1 MRLFLLGF
9 LLTLFSCGSA
19 SQEENTAMPRPKGFP
34 AMDIPPHQY
43 QNLEKGHPFSFELSR
58 FAEVKKD
65 TFALAEP
72 HWMYIYYPRWD
83 AFIQLTYKSVEGDRK
98 RLDKMI
104 RDSYVLASKH
114 QMKANRIE
122 DAILTTRDGRKA
134 TVIELEGEVAT
145 PFQFFAT
152 DSTTH
157 FLRGAVYLNTATKND
172 SLAPVI
178 RYLKEDAIHLIQ
190 TLRWK

>member
-9 LLTLFSCGSA
+9 ILTLFSCGSA
-19 SQEENTAMPRPKGFP
+19 SQEENTAVPRPKGFP
-34 AMDIPPHQY
+34 AMDIPAHQY
-43 QNLEKGHPFSFELSR
+43 QALENGHPFSFELSNY
-58 FAEVKKD
+58 AEVKKD
-65 TFALAEP
+65 TFALSEP

-83 AFIQLTYKSVEGDRK
+83 AFIQLTYKSVDGDRK

-134 TVIELEGEVAT
+134 TVIELDGEVAT

-152 DSTTH
+152 DSTKH
-157 FLRGAVYLNTATKND
+157 FLRGAVYLNTAMKND

-178 RYLKEDAIHLIQ
+178 RYLKQDAIHLIQ

>member
-9 LLTLFSCGSA
+9 ILTLFSCGSA
-19 SQEENTAMPRPKGFP
+19 SQEENTAVPRPKGFP
-34 AMDIPPHQY
+34 AMDIPAHQY
-43 QNLEKGHPFSFELSR
+43 QALENGHPFSFELSNY
-58 FAEVKKD
+58 AEVKKD
-65 TFALAEP
+65 TFALSEP

-83 AFIQLTYKSVEGDRK
+83 AFIQLTYKSVDGDRK

-134 TVIELEGEVAT
+134 TVIELDGEVAT

-152 DSTTH
+152 DSTSH
-157 FLRGAVYLNTATKND
+157 FLRGAVYLNTAMKND

-178 RYLKEDAIHLIQ
+178 RYLKQDAIHLIQ

>member
-1 MRLFLLGF
+1 M
-9 LLTLFSCGSA
+9 
-19 SQEENTAMPRPKGFP
+19 
-34 AMDIPPHQY
+34 MDIPRPQY
-43 QNLEKGHPFSFELSR
+43 QALDNSHPFSFEFSKY
-58 FAEVKKD
+58 ATVKKD

-83 AFIQLTYKSVEGDRK
+83 AFIQLTYKSVGGSRK
-98 RLDKMI
+98 KLDKMI
-104 RDSYVLASKH
+104 RDSYLLASKH

-134 TVIELEGEVAT
+134 TVIELEGELAT

-157 FLRGAVYLNTATKND
+157 FLRGAVYLNTAMKND

-178 RYLKEDAIHLIQ
+178 QYLKQDAIHLIQ

>member
-1 MRLFLLGF
+1 
-9 LLTLFSCGSA
+9 
-19 SQEENTAMPRPKGFP
+19 MPRPKGFP
-34 AMDIPPHQY
+34 AMDIPAHQY
-43 QNLEKGHPFSFELSR
+43 QSLEKGHPFAFELSR
-58 FAEVKKD
+58 WAEVKKD
-65 TFALAEP
+65 TFALAEA

-83 AFIQLTYKSVEGDRK
+83 AFIQLTYKSVGGDRK
-98 RLDKMI
+98 KLEKMI

-122 DAILTTRDGRKA
+122 DAILTTREGRKA
-134 TVIELEGEVAT
+134 TIIELEGEVAT

-157 FLRGAVYLNTATKND
+157 FLRGAVYLNTAMKND

-178 RYLKEDAIHLIQ
+178 QYLKQDAIHLIQ

>member
-9 LLTLFSCGSA
+9 VLILFSCGTDS
-19 SQEENTAMPRPKGFP
+19 EEEKSSLPRPKGFP
-34 AMDIPPHQY
+34 MMDIPKPQY
-43 QNLEKGHPFSFELSR
+43 QALDNSHPFSFEFSKY
-58 FAEVKKD
+58 ATVEND
-65 TFALAEP
+65 TFAMAEP

-83 AFIQLTYKSVEGDRK
+83 AFIQLTYKSVGGNRK
-98 RLDKMI
+98 KLDKMI
-104 RDSYVLASKH
+104 RDSYLLASKH

-134 TVIELEGEVAT
+134 TVIELEGELAT

-157 FLRGAVYLNTATKND
+157 FLRGAVYLNTAMKND

-178 RYLKEDAIHLIQ
+178 QYLKQDAIHLIQ

>member
-9 LLTLFSCGSA
+9 ILTLFSCGSA
-19 SQEENTAMPRPKGFP
+19 SQEENTALPRPKGFP
-34 AMDIPPHQY
+34 AMDIPAHQY
-43 QNLEKGHPFSFELSR
+43 QALENSHPFSFEFSKQ
-58 FAEVKKD
+58 AVMKKD
-65 TFALAEP
+65 TFAFAEP
-72 HWMYIYYPRWD
+72 HWMYLYYPRWD
-83 AFIQLTYKSVEGDRK
+83 AFIQLTYKSVGGDRK

-134 TVIELEGEVAT
+134 TVIELDGEVAT

-152 DSTTH
+152 DSTKH
-157 FLRGAVYLNTATKND
+157 FLRGAVYLNTAMKND

-178 RYLKEDAIHLIQ
+178 RYLKQDAIHLIQ

>member
-1 MRLFLLGF
+1 MRLCLLGF
-9 LLTLFSCGSA
+9 LLTLFSCGTA
-19 SQEENTAMPRPKGFP
+19 SEEENTSLPRPKGFP
-34 AMDIPPHQY
+34 FLDIPKHQY
-43 QNLEKGHPFSFELSR
+43 NSLEKGHPFTFELSR

-83 AFIQLTYKSVEGDRK
+83 AFIQLTYKSVGGDRK

-104 RDSYVLASKH
+104 RDSYILASKH
-114 QMKANRIE
+114 QMKANRIQ
-122 DAILTTRDGRKA
+122 DATLTTRDGRKA
-134 TVIELEGEVAT
+134 TVIELDGELAT
-145 PFQFFAT
+145 PFQFFTT
-152 DSTTH
+152 DSSTH
-157 FLRGAVYLNTATKND
+157 FLRGAVYLNTAMKND
-172 SLAPVI
+172 SLEPVI

>member
-9 LLTLFSCGSA
+9 ILTLFSCGSA
-19 SQEENTAMPRPKGFP
+19 SQEENTALPRPKGFP
-34 AMDIPPHQY
+34 AMDIPAHQY
-43 QNLEKGHPFSFELSR
+43 QSLENSHPFSFEFSKQ
-58 FAEVKKD
+58 AEMKKD
-65 TFALAEP
+65 TFAFAEP
-72 HWMYIYYPRWD
+72 HWMYLYYPRWD
-83 AFIQLTYKSVEGDRK
+83 AFIQLTYKSVGGDRK
-98 RLDKMI
+98 RLNKMI

-122 DAILTTRDGRKA
+122 DAILTTRDGRKV
-134 TVIELEGEVAT
+134 TIIELEGEVAT

-152 DSTTH
+152 DSTKH
-157 FLRGAVYLNTATKND
+157 FLRGAVYLNTAMKND

-178 RYLKEDAIHLIQ
+178 RYLKQDAIHLIQ

>member
-9 LLTLFSCGSA
+9 LLTLISCGTA
-19 SQEENTAMPRPKGFP
+19 SEEENAAMPRPKGFP
-34 AMDIPPHQY
+34 LMEIPLHTY
-43 QNLEKGHPFSFELSR
+43 QTLEKGHPFSFELSR
-58 FAEVKKD
+58 FAVVKKD
-65 TFALAEP
+65 TFARAEP
-72 HWMYIYYPRWD
+72 HWIYIYYPRWD
-83 AFIQLTYKSVEGDRK
+83 AFIQLTYQPVQGDRK

-122 DAILTTRDGRKA
+122 DALLTRRDGSKA
-134 TVIELEGEVAT
+134 TIIELEGEVAT

-157 FLRGAVYLNTATKND
+157 FLRGAVYLNTAMKND
-172 SLAPVI
+172 SLAPMI
-178 RYLKEDAIHLIQ
+178 RYLKQDAIHLIQ
-190 TLRWK
+190 TLQWK

>member
-43 QNLEKGHPFSFELSR
+43 QALEKGHPFSFELSR

-83 AFIQLTYKSVEGDRK
+83 AFIQLTYKSVERDRK

-178 RYLKEDAIHLIQ
+178 RYLKQDAIHLIQ

>member
-9 LLTLFSCGSA
+9 LLTLFSCGST

-34 AMDIPPHQY
+34 AMNIPPHQY
-43 QNLEKGHPFSFELSR
+43 QDLEKGHPFSFELSR

-72 HWMYIYYPRWD
+72 HWMYLYYPRWD

-178 RYLKEDAIHLIQ
+178 RYLKQDAIHLIQ

>member
-1 MRLFLLGF
+1 MRLCFLGF
-9 LLTLFSCGSA
+9 LLTLFSCGTA
-19 SQEENTAMPRPKGFP
+19 SEEENTSLPRPKGFP
-34 AMDIPPHQY
+34 FLDIPKHQY
-43 QNLEKGHPFSFELSR
+43 NSLEKGHPFTFELSR

-83 AFIQLTYKSVEGDRK
+83 AFIQLTYKSVGGDRK

-104 RDSYVLASKH
+104 RDSYILASKH
-114 QMKANRIE
+114 QMKANRIQ
-122 DAILTTRDGRKA
+122 DATLTTRDGRKA
-134 TVIELEGEVAT
+134 TVIELDGELAT
-145 PFQFFAT
+145 PFQFFT
-152 DSTTH
+152 IDSSTH
-157 FLRGAVYLNTATKND
+157 FLRGAVYLNTAMKND
-172 SLAPVI
+172 SLEPVI

>member
-9 LLTLFSCGSA
+9 LLTLISCGKA
-19 SQEENTAMPRPKGFP
+19 TEEEKSAMPRPKGYP
-34 AMDIPPHQY
+34 AMDIPKHSY
-43 QNLEKGHPFSFELSR
+43 QSLEKGHPFSFEISR
-58 FAEVKKD
+58 QAIVKKD
-65 TFALAEP
+65 SFAFSEP

-83 AFIQLTYKSVEGDRK
+83 AFIQLTYKSVGGDRK

-134 TVIELEGEVAT
+134 TIIELEGEVAT

-152 DSTTH
+152 DSSTH
-157 FLRGAVYLNTATKND
+157 FLRGAVYLNTAMKND

-178 RYLKEDAIHLIQ
+178 RYIKQDALHLIQ
-190 TLRWK
+190 TLQWK

>member
-9 LLTLFSCGSA
+9 ILTLFSCGSV

-34 AMDIPPHQY
+34 AMDIPAHQY
-43 QNLEKGHPFSFELSR
+43 QALENSHPFSFEFSKQ
-58 FAEVKKD
+58 AVMKKD
-65 TFALAEP
+65 TFAFAEP
-72 HWMYIYYPRWD
+72 HWMYLYYPRWD
-83 AFIQLTYKSVEGDRK
+83 AFIQLTYKSVGGDRK
-98 RLDKMI
+98 RLNKMI

-122 DAILTTRDGRKA
+122 DALLTTLDGRKA
-134 TVIELEGEVAT
+134 TIIELEGEVAT

-152 DSTTH
+152 DSTSH
-157 FLRGAVYLNTATKND
+157 FLRGAVYLNTAMKND

-178 RYLKEDAIHLIQ
+178 RYLKQDAIHLIQ

>member
-9 LLTLFSCGSA
+9 MLTLFSCGTA
-19 SQEENTAMPRPKGFP
+19 SEEENTAMPRPKGFP
-34 AMDIPPHQY
+34 AMEIPPHKY
-43 QNLEKGHPFSFELSR
+43 QALENGHPFSFELSMH
-58 FAEVKKD
+58 AVVKKD

-152 DSTTH
+152 DSTSH

-178 RYLKEDAIHLIQ
+178 RYLKQDAIHLIQ

>member
-9 LLTLFSCGSA
+9 ILTLFSCGTA
-19 SQEENTAMPRPKGFP
+19 SEEENTAMPRPRGFP
-34 AMDIPPHQY
+34 AMDIPSHQY
-43 QNLEKGHPFSFELSR
+43 QSLEKGHPFSFELSKQ
-58 FAEVKKD
+58 AVIKKD
-65 TFALAEP
+65 TFALSEP

-83 AFIQLTYKSVEGDRK
+83 AFIQLTYKLVEGDRK

-122 DAILTTRDGRKA
+122 DAILTTREGRKA

-178 RYLKEDAIHLIQ
+178 RYLKQDAIHLIQ

>member
-1 MRLFLLGF
+1 
-9 LLTLFSCGSA
+9 
-19 SQEENTAMPRPKGFP
+19 MPRPKGFP
-34 AMDIPPHQY
+34 AMNIPPHQY
-43 QNLEKGHPFSFELSR
+43 QDLEKGHPFSFELSR

-72 HWMYIYYPRWD
+72 HWMYLYYPRWD

-178 RYLKEDAIHLIQ
+178 RYLKQDAIHLIQ

>member
-9 LLTLFSCGSA
+9 LLTLFSCGTA
-19 SQEENTAMPRPKGFP
+19 SEEENASMPRPKGFP
-34 AMDIPPHQY
+34 VMDIPKQQY
-43 QNLEKGHPFSFELSR
+43 QSLEKGHPFTFEVSTQAL
-58 FAEVKKD
+58 VKKD
-65 TFALAEP
+65 TFATAEP

-83 AFIQLTYKSVEGDRK
+83 AFIQLTYKTVGGDRK
-98 RLDKMI
+98 RLEKLI

-134 TVIELEGEVAT
+134 TIIELEGEVAT

-157 FLRGAVYLNTATKND
+157 FLRGAVYLNTAMKND

-178 RYLKEDAIHLIQ
+178 QYLKQDALHLIQ
-190 TLRWK
+190 TLRWR

>member
-9 LLTLFSCGSA
+9 ILTLFSCGSA
-19 SQEENTAMPRPKGFP
+19 SQEENTAVPRPKGFP
-34 AMDIPPHQY
+34 AMDIPAHQY
-43 QNLEKGHPFSFELSR
+43 QALENGHPFSFELSNY
-58 FAEVKKD
+58 AEVKKD
-65 TFALAEP
+65 TFALSEP

-83 AFIQLTYKSVEGDRK
+83 AFIQLTYKSVDGDRK

-134 TVIELEGEVAT
+134 TIIELEGEVAT

-152 DSTTH
+152 DSTKH
-157 FLRGAVYLNTATKND
+157 FLRGAVYLNTAMKND

-178 RYLKEDAIHLIQ
+178 RYLKQDAIHLIQ

>member
-1 MRLFLLGF
+1 MRFFLLGF
-9 LLTLFSCGSA
+9 LLTLLSCGTA
-19 SQEENTAMPRPKGFP
+19 PEEENTAVPRPKGFP
-34 AMDIPPHQY
+34 MMGIPSHTY
-43 QNLEKGHPFSFELSR
+43 QTLEKGHPFSFELSR

-65 TFALAEP
+65 TFARAEP

-83 AFIQLTYKSVEGDRK
+83 AFIQLTYKPVQGDRK

-122 DAILTTRDGRKA
+122 DAILTRRDGSKA
-134 TVIELEGEVAT
+134 TIIELEGDVAT
-145 PFQFFAT
+145 PFQFFTT

-157 FLRGAVYLNTATKND
+157 FLRGAVYLNTAMKND

-178 RYLKEDAIHLIQ
+178 RYLKQDAIHLIQ
-190 TLRWK
+190 TLQWK

>member
-1 MRLFLLGF
+1 
-9 LLTLFSCGSA
+9 
-19 SQEENTAMPRPKGFP
+19 MPRPKGFP
-34 AMDIPPHQY
+34 AMDIPAHQY
-43 QNLEKGHPFSFELSR
+43 QSLENSHPFSFEFSKQ
-58 FAEVKKD
+58 AVMKKD
-65 TFALAEP
+65 TFAFAEP
-72 HWMYIYYPRWD
+72 HWMYLYYPRWD
-83 AFIQLTYKSVEGDRK
+83 AFIQLTYKSVGGDRK
-98 RLDKMI
+98 RLNKMI

-134 TVIELEGEVAT
+134 TVIELDGEVAT

-152 DSTTH
+152 DSTKH
-157 FLRGAVYLNTATKND
+157 FLRGAVYLNTAMKND

-178 RYLKEDAIHLIQ
+178 RYLKQDAIHLIQ

>member
-9 LLTLFSCGSA
+9 ILTLFSCGTS
-19 SQEENTAMPRPKGFP
+19 SEEEKSFMPRPKGFP
-34 AMDIPPHQY
+34 LIDIPAHLY
-43 QNLEKGHPFSFELSR
+43 QTIENGHPFSFELSKQ
-58 FAEVKKD
+58 AVVKKD
-65 TFALAEP
+65 TFAMSEP

-83 AFIQLTYKSVEGDRK
+83 AFIQLTYKSVGGDRK
-98 RLDKMI
+98 KLDKMI

-134 TVIELEGEVAT
+134 TVIELEGEIAT
-145 PFQFFAT
+145 PFQFFVT

-157 FLRGAVYLNTATKND
+157 FLRGAVYLNTAMKND
-172 SLAPVI
+172 SLSPVI

>member
-9 LLTLFSCGSA
+9 VLILFSCGTDS
-19 SQEENTAMPRPKGFP
+19 EEEKSSLPRPKGFP
-34 AMDIPPHQY
+34 MMDIPKPQY
-43 QNLEKGHPFSFELSR
+43 QTLENSHPFSFEFSKY
-58 FAEVKKD
+58 ATAKKD
-65 TFALAEP
+65 TFAFAEP

-83 AFIQLTYKSVEGDRK
+83 AFIQLTYKSVGGSRK
-98 RLDKMI
+98 KLDKMI
-104 RDSYVLASKH
+104 RDSYLLASKH

-122 DAILTTRDGRKA
+122 DAILKTRDGRKV
-134 TVIELEGEVAT
+134 TVIELEGELAT

-157 FLRGAVYLNTATKND
+157 FLRGAVYLNTAMKND

-178 RYLKEDAIHLIQ
+178 QYLKQDAIHLIQ